1 MPALKTLAQ
10 PAHYEPRG
18 PRTIF
23 RAVGNE
29 RGPHACKVFF
39 AAINYICLQRRF
51 RPVNYMHALREVTS
65 CARHSALPPTKSA
78 RQLHAPCH
86 QRESRVANLHP
97 SKAERHHHAIRGSW
111 PVFGSPPAT
120 AWRACVT
127 PVATSPFCLPSVPG
141 CRREKPPCGLLLFF
155 GAVHVPPL
163 SKPRALPS
171 LCGVATIAVA
181 RVSGVYRYGGPTSQ
195 PLAPIRN

>member
-10 PAHYEPRG
+10 PAHSEPRG

-65 CARHSALPPTKSA
+65 GARHSALPPTKSA

-120 AWRACVT
+120 AWRASCD
-127 PVATSPFCLPSVPG
+127 SPQSSASRHFISLPAFGSR
-141 CRREKPPCGLLLFF
+141 CRRKKHPH
-155 GAVHVPPL
+155 GACM
-163 SKPRALPS
+163 S
-171 LCGVATIAVA
+171 
-181 RVSGVYRYGGPTSQ
+181 SGYTQ
-195 PLAPIRN
+195 RNK